1 MEEAGEPPGI
11 DQKKEAIEPE
21 GMEELLT
28 KAVALLGQATLTE
41 KAGTGSGLTVTLV
54 EAVLEQPLA
63 SVTVTVYV
71 PEAAVE
77 ALGIEGFCELAE
89 NPLGPVHE

>member
-1 MEEAGEPPGI
+1 
-11 DQKKEAIEPE
+11 
-21 GMEELLT
+21 L
-28 KAVALLGQATLTE
+28 
-41 KAGTGSGLTVTLV
+41 GSGLTVTLV
-54 EAVLEQPLA
+54 VAELEQPLA

-77 ALGIEGFCELAE
+77 ALGMEGFCEFAE